1 MKQLKNL
8 KKIKKIMKKM
18 LDKRLK
24 VWYNNYSKEKRG
36 NSNGNVNLCKW

>member
-1 MKQLKNL
+1 MKPLKNL

-24 VWYNNYSKEKRG
+24 VWYNNYSER
-36 NSNGNVNLCKW
+36 NEVIENGKF